1 MDGVVMSLVFA
12 AIMPHGPDI
21 IPEITDDLAMM
32 AETRGAMEHVA
43 ERFAA
48 AKVDTVILLDPDLV
62 HRQNKSATRTLY
74 TGEPIITVATAA
86 CAGGVLGKTRD
97 SFRCDL
103 ELAEAILKDASFPT
117 VPAAGE
123 NGEFPL
129 VGGGLI
135 PLWYTIHPLPEPRPK
150 LVVITPS
157 PGVARGELRR
167 FGAFLAKLAK
177 QSDKRIALV
186 ASADQGH
193 THDPNHAKFGFSPGA
208 AKFDAFYC
216 DVIRQNNFDAL
227 MCGGGVDDQLLKDS
241 WSDSLWVT
249 LILAGVLDANPL
261 PLRFFR
267 YDVPTYFGMAVAL
280 YE

>member
-1 MDGVVMSLVFA
+1 MMSLVFA

-32 AETRGAMEHVA
+32 AQTRGAMEHVA
-43 ERFAA
+43 ARFVA
-48 AKVDTVILLDPDLV
+48 AKVDTLVLLDPDLV

-74 TGEPIITVATAA
+74 TGEPIITVATAPQ
-86 CAGGVLGKTRD
+86 AGGTLGKARD

-103 ELAEAILKDASFPT
+103 EFAQAILKDTSFPT
-117 VPAAGE
+117 VSVPGE

-167 FGAFLAKLAK
+167 FGMFLAQLAQ

-193 THDPNHAKFGFSPGA
+193 THDPKHPKFGFSPGA
-208 AKFDAFYC
+208 AEFDVFYC

-227 MCGGGVDDQLLKDS
+227 MEGGGINDQLLKDS

-249 LILAGVLDANPL
+249 LILAGLLDANPL
-261 PLRFFR
+261 PLRFFN
-267 YDVPTYFGMAVAL
+267 YAVPTYFGMAVAL
-280 YE
+280 YEE